1 MENDPQKKEKRI
13 KNKDLELI
21 FKIKSMKKITI
32 AIDGFS
38 STGKSTLAKQ
48 LAKYLGYVYVDT
60 GAMYRAVTLFAMQ
73 NNGIGIEFLDKDK
86 LVDSLS
92 SIKLNFKFN
101 SELGFA
107 EMYLNEVNVETEI
120 RTLEVSSFVSTVAA
134 ISEVRSKLVEQQQ
147 EMGREKGIVMD
158 GRDIGTVVFPNAELK
173 IFMTAGADTRA
184 QRRFDELQAKG
195 DNVSYEEVLKNV
207 VERDYIDTH
216 REDSPLIIAE
226 DAIEIDNS
234 YLDRKEQFDAVL
246 ELVNDVINS

>member
-1 MENDPQKKEKRI
+1 
-13 KNKDLELI
+13 
-21 FKIKSMKKITI
+21 MKKITI

-48 LAKYLGYVYVDT
+48 LGKHLGYVYVDT

-73 NNGIGIEFLDKDK
+73 NNCIGIEFLDKDK
-86 LVDSLS
+86 LIDCLP
-92 SIKLNFKFN
+92 SIKLHFKFN
-101 SELGFA
+101 PELGFA
-107 EMYLNEVNVETEI
+107 EMYLNDVNVETEI

-147 EMGREKGIVMD
+147 EMGAAKGIVMD

-173 IFMTAGADTRA
+173 IFMTAGAETRA

-195 DNVSYEEVLKNV
+195 DLVSFEEVLKNV
-207 VERDYIDTH
+207 VERDYVDTH
-216 REDSPLIIAE
+216 REDSPLVMAD
-226 DAIEIDNS
+226 DAIEVDNS

-246 ELVNDVINS
+246 ELVNEVINTL